1 RISATIRTARSRS
14 SGGYLLDEPPDMTP
28 SFPRTGVS
36 GHAGAVQMGVQRA
49 IEREIRRRYEAWR
62 RQAEQARKAA
72 EDELRKR
79 GRERRPLDKLPPGPI
94 PGTGGQPLQ
103 PFKPSR

>member
-1 RISATIRTARSRS
+1 MARSVNDYRRE
-14 SGGYLLDEPPDMTP
+14 LE
-28 SFPRTGVS
+28 RWVRQQRR
-36 GHAGAVQMGVQRA
+36 VQDQFRMGVQRA

>member
-1 RISATIRTARSRS
+1 IRTARSRS

>member
-1 RISATIRTARSRS
+1 MARSVNDYRRE
-14 SGGYLLDEPPDMTP
+14 LE
-28 SFPRTGVS
+28 RWVRQQQR
-36 GHAGAVQMGVQRA
+36 VQDQFRMGVQRA

-94 PGTGGQPLQ
+94 P
-103 PFKPSR
+103 

>member
-1 RISATIRTARSRS
+1 
-14 SGGYLLDEPPDMTP
+14 MTP

>member
-1 RISATIRTARSRS
+1 ARSRS

-36 GHAGAVQMGVQRA
+36 GHAGAVHQDQFRMGVQRA